1 MGQRERRRDGWSE
14 SDRGEREGRRIKM
27 EMGESEVTHDVKNEA
42 HGDKTFKW
50 EVYNL

>member
-1 MGQRERRRDGWSE
+1 MTEEREREEELRWRWS
-14 SDRGEREGRRIKM
+14 
-27 EMGESEVTHDVKNEA
+27 ESEVTHDVKNEA

>member
-1 MGQRERRRDGWSE
+1 MDGVRVTEERERDEELRWRWS
-14 SDRGEREGRRIKM
+14 
-27 EMGESEVTHDVKNEA
+27 ESEVTHDVKNEA